1 MSAPGKGKDMDY
13 KLYLFDFDYTLA
25 DSEEA
30 IVSCY
35 KHVFNLHGFQIP
47 PDDDIRRTIGYTLAE
62 GFEMLLGERDPETL
76 ERYRVEYVDRANEI
90 MAKMTKLYPTV
101 PPTIRTL
108 HDRGALLGVISIKY
122 RFRLSITLEEYGIL
136 DLFSVIIGGED
147 VTAAKPD
154 PQGILKALDVMK
166 VAKNDVLYIGDSVV
180 DARTAENA
188 GVDFAP
194 VTTGMTRAEE
204 FAPYR
209 CVRILSDLSELV

>member
-1 MSAPGKGKDMDY
+1 MDY

-30 IVSCY
+30 IVTCY
-35 KHVFNLHGFQIP
+35 KHVFGLHGIPIP

-62 GFEMLLGERDPETL
+62 GFEMLLDEHDPEVI
-76 ERYRVEYVDRANEI
+76 ERYRVEYVERANEI
-90 MAKMTKLYPTV
+90 MAKMTKLYPSV
-101 PPTIRTL
+101 PPVIRAL
-108 HDRGALLGVISIKY
+108 HERGALLGVISIKY
-122 RFRLSITLEEYGIL
+122 RFRLSITLEEYGLL

-154 PQGILKALDVMK
+154 PQGILRAIDMMK
-166 VAKNDVLYIGDSVV
+166 VEKSDVLYIGDSVV

-194 VTTGMTRAEE
+194 VTTGMTGAGD

-209 CVRILSDLSELV
+209 CVRILSDLRELI

>member
-1 MSAPGKGKDMDY
+1 MDY

-25 DSEEA
+25 DSEDA
-30 IVSCY
+30 IVTCY
-35 KHVFNLHGFQIP
+35 KHVFDLHGFPIP
-47 PDDDIRRTIGYTLAE
+47 PDDDIRRTIGYTLAQ
-62 GFEMLLGERDPETL
+62 GFEMLLGEHDPEVL

-90 MAKMTKLYPTV
+90 MAKMTKLYPSV
-101 PPTIRTL
+101 PPVIRAL
-108 HDRGALLGVISIKY
+108 HDRGAMLGVISIKY

-147 VTAAKPD
+147 VAAPKPD
-154 PQGILKALDVMK
+154 PQGILMAVDRMK
-166 VAKNDVLYIGDSVV
+166 VGKREVLYIGDSVV

-204 FAPYR
+204 FEPYR
-209 CVRILSDLSELV
+209 CVRILSSLSELI

>member
-1 MSAPGKGKDMDY
+1 MANGTDAGDG
-13 KLYLFDFDYTLA
+13 
-25 DSEEA
+25 
-30 IVSCY
+30 V
-35 KHVFNLHGFQIP
+35 
-47 PDDDIRRTIGYTLAE
+47 TISGAVAA
-62 GFEMLLGERDPETL
+62 GET
-76 ERYRVEYVDRANEI
+76 A
-90 MAKMTKLYPTV
+90 
-101 PPTIRTL
+101 
-108 HDRGALLGVISIKY
+108 
-122 RFRLSITLEEYGIL
+122 
-136 DLFSVIIGGED
+136 D